1 MTKIKAVLDHQRN
14 FSLQN
19 IRKTSFLALKQTQ
32 TYGWSDTI
40 PNKISKRFPAD
51 EMNTIHVCFN
61 TMNGSNIASFKV
73 LFIHFFFSSNKVFD
87 TFTYIFWQVLDY
99 NGTLKQSKR
108 DKISPTRRACPLSCS
123 NTRET
128 LDICSIA
135 NLNITKRIGA
145 LLTKLYSSR

>member
-1 MTKIKAVLDHQRN
+1 MNTVTDDSSFHIYIYTYMTKIKAVLDHQRN

-73 LFIHFFFSSNKVFD
+73 LFIHFFFH
-87 TFTYIFWQVLDY
+87 
-99 NGTLKQSKR
+99 
-108 DKISPTRRACPLSCS
+108 
-123 NTRET
+123 
-128 LDICSIA
+128 
-135 NLNITKRIGA
+135 
-145 LLTKLYSSR
+145 LTKFLTLLHTYSGRYWIIMVH